1 MAEASAIHREAQLLN
16 NQHDYEDATKKINS
30 SNINRAAG
38 NATYANKQKLLA
50 QADSQKGAN
59 YIKGL

>member
-16 NQHDYEDATKKINS
+16 NQHDYEDATKRIDK

-38 NATYANKQKLLA
+38 NATYANIKKHLA
-50 QADSQKGAN
+50 TQTNKRGEN
-59 YIKGL
+59 YIKWL